1 MSDKG
6 PYIAAPRK
14 RGQFYGMWLG
24 GATGIGRGLVI
35 LGELF
40 LGAREKLSIG
50 SV

>member
-6 PYIAAPRK
+6 LNITAPRK

-24 GATGIGRGLVI
+24 GATGISGAFVA
-35 LGELF
+35 LGKPF
-40 LGAREKLSIG
+40 LAAGEKLSIG